1 MKLVISASPHIDS
14 GATTRKIMG
23 DVLIALCPALIAA
36 IVIFGWRALL
46 VTAVCAFQH
55 KERKT
60 SAKEHFSPFCLTSR

>member
-1 MKLVISASPHIDS
+1 MKLVISASPHISS

-46 VTAVCAFQH
+46 GNGGVRRSLRIFRVG
-55 KERKT
+55 
-60 SAKEHFSPFCLTSR
+60 L